1 MRIIAVSNSLLKTTK
16 TKKIEFWVRKSGF
29 KLAIEVNQNKL
40 ASDKFLEISASSQT
54 ENPIE
59 IRQNARVIGQVR
71 NGEPLKIKASLL
83 GLGRFNVQGY
93 VSLENE
99 LIASVP
105 VEIEVKK

>member
-1 MRIIAVSNSLLKTTK
+1 LKTTK
-16 TKKIEFWVRKSGF
+16 TKKIEFWIRKSGL
-29 KLAIEVNQNKL
+29 KLAIEVNQDKL
-40 ASDKFLEISASSQT
+40 ASNEFLEISSSSQT
-54 ENPIE
+54 EKPIE
-59 IRQNARVIGQVR
+59 VRQNSRVIGHVQ